1 MLAVAACPLAT
12 GGGPIIF
19 AHRRVGF
26 SGKPFDCYKFRTM
39 RPDAA
44 QALERYLAD
53 NPEATADEAAI
64 AVRDA
69 YDAAHALIDRYGSLA
84 SDDPEV
90 AADETERRRMHG
102 GVGLIPGDRVLHRPD
117 GLSPAGSISM
127 IVLGE
132 PRPLQDFGCFL
143 PEVTRVFR
151 IPSTDRGDL
160 RSGLSHDRI

>member
-1 MLAVAACPLAT
+1 MADQHAEDAVPRPEMVISVRTRQDVVVVDPDRFLAAA
-12 GGGPIIF
+12 
-19 AHRRVGF
+19 R
-26 SGKPFDCYKFRTM
+26 
-39 RPDAA
+39 
-44 QALERYLAD
+44 QAYLAD

-64 AVRDA
+64 TIRDA

-90 AADETERRRMHG
+90 AADATERRRMHG

-117 GLSPAGSISM
+117 GLSPAGAISM

-143 PEVTRVFR
+143 PEDTWVFQ
-151 IPSTDRGDL
+151 IPSADRGD
-160 RSGLSHDRI
+160 D